1 MANRKCWFCKQKI
14 TEFQISVPM
23 KVDDKQQYLHNS
35 CSDQMD
41 LIVEF
46 QLELEKANG
55 WVVA

>member
-1 MANRKCWFCKQKI
+1 VANRKCWFCKQKI
-14 TEFQISVPM
+14 TENPVPM

-35 CSDQMD
+35 CSEEMD
-41 LIVEF
+41 LMVEF